1 MSEPISFTFYSP
13 NDEAIFVILE
23 KRLPA
28 PQSQAY
34 YLWQLT
40 GQIQSTQDASTALG
54 LGTSSSFSTWI
65 YDQQGQTNEFYE
77 SLYNFNGL
85 ETGENMPPEGVLAIV
100 MSGYNGMWDVPP
112 GQDSMV
118 IKGLI
123 NTLNCSGAYFGA
135 VGTGNMTYY
144 ADQTIPAK
152 VDVTYTLPPQ

>member
-13 NDEAIFVILE
+13 NDEAIIEIFYN
-23 KRLPA
+23 RLPE
-28 PQSQAY
+28 PQSQQY
-34 YLWQLT
+34 WLGQYT

-54 LGTSSSFSTWI
+54 LGTSSSLCRWI
-65 YDQQGQTNEFYE
+65 VDQQGGLNEIYE

-85 ETGENMPPEGVLAIV
+85 ETGENTPPEGVLAIV
-100 MSGYNGMWDVPP
+100 MSTRGSMWEFPP
-112 GQDSMV
+112 GQDSIV

-152 VDVTYTLPPQ
+152 VDVKYTLPPQ